1 MGPVISGAVWH
12 VTWQHFRGDLWLLL
26 QLTYT
31 SPFPAPT
38 LHLKLVCK
46 MEWQMEFISGA
57 ECPEKNRRSVEQFR
71 LWQGATARCKILP
84 QYWEN
89 RMINYTSNSYLRW
102 KRRRQKLLSCY
113 HQPRVTARA
122 DKEHMKSF
130 PASIISYWTKMMWA
144 DDRLWG

>member
-12 VTWQHFRGDLWLLL
+12 VTWPHFRGDLWLLL

-57 ECPEKNRRSVEQFR
+57 ECPEKKEEVWSNLDFGKVPR
-71 LWQGATARCKILP
+71 LGVRF
-84 QYWEN
+84 
-89 RMINYTSNSYLRW
+89 
-102 KRRRQKLLSCY
+102 Y
-113 HQPRVTARA
+113 HNTG
-122 DKEHMKSF
+122 K
-130 PASIISYWTKMMWA
+130 T
-144 DDRLWG
+144 